1 MVESEIDEYKLDT
14 NQGKKEQTLR
24 VSIVTDR
31 ICMLISNPKDLKDR
45 YINLITLEQL
55 RDVCGA
61 FNAINT
67 ISEAAS
73 ILKSAIENN
82 LILYSED
89 EESGNVEIKFNITIG
104 KKSYPPFVIPLPYD
118 TDSDDEQNESDIQI
132 ENQNP
137 NVIQSE
143 KEEDIEVLPTK
154 FDYQGNK
161 EAEAKWGRSTKSTI
175 DYENHIIRSGVKKPN
190 VILEYIEPIL
200 QVHYPDG
207 TTKSTPLPPRIQT
220 ADGKKPNI
228 DPEQL
233 RTIHEQ
239 MTKSFNQTLADIERE
254 NRSSSVANKN
264 IRNNGIASNFSR
276 QTVGALGNINV
287 LKTENSDTIN
297 YENNSKRNNGNNNI
311 VHSAQKPNNNFNKT
325 VNISNIKQSKTAF
338 NPYENNSNEQTST
351 ANTAMP
357 NTKVAPNDNITNFN
371 ANHFN
376 NKGISD
382 YSISSMPNK
391 SLALNNFH
399 SGTNIANPNNKN
411 NLSSLGNSN
420 STSNYMTYT
429 QNPPPIIQEVPRFL
443 NQNMNNNMFQ
453 NMYQR
458 GLNRSSSSPG
468 MAALDSKANF
478 HFYHQ
483 NQSQTQG
490 YNFQQ
495 NQNIQNQ
502 INNINMRFPVRQ
514 ANQSMILQN
523 FQNSQNPLNNN
534 NSIFFNQIQN
544 PYLNKTSVYQNTNQI
559 FNNIPQNFNI
569 NIDQSQSQFQS
580 NNTLNRYNSS
590 ESSKSHI
597 GLLKQNQNH
606 QQRIFEQQR
615 VKQQHLN
622 QNRFQEQQRIQAQN
636 KYQEQQRIQ
645 AQNKLQEQQR
655 IQTQQKFQEQQRV
668 QTQQKFQEQQRIQAQ
683 NKLQEQQRV
692 QTQQKFQEQQRI
704 QAQNKL
710 QEQQR
715 IQAQNKLQEQQ
726 RLLQISQEIK
736 QMRNIYSQQM
746 NQNTKKSQNSIQGIT
761 QVNFSQRNP
770 HTNQILRSQQ
780 SQPMDR
786 IKPQT
791 SQNQINQPKN
801 RSQQSYDF
809 SYHPL
814 KQSQSQQIMRPSP
827 NMKNGITQQ
836 QIDLAQMASLQNL
849 HNPNNFNASTVQLN
863 QKFLDS
869 AGNEETQSQY
879 EREEIKYQDNGQQQE
894 TSIALGKQK
903 EYEKETPLGQEQENS
918 EETEIDNEAENL
930 YRTETGLIIFRNGL
944 LHGIIHKYAEIDD
957 VVSKIQLKLRAGV
970 KFMILYTASK
980 DGDKAKTF
988 HQKCNGYKMTLVLVE
1003 TTKGERFGGFT
1014 TQTWDGN
1021 CIKKLD
1027 NNAFVFNLNKHRIYD
1042 IVKNEYA
1049 IGGYPKFGPV
1059 FFGCQIRIYDNFF
1072 TKGGTTCH
1080 KSLNYKTKEDYE
1092 MNNGEQCFIVK
1103 EIEVYGIEAIDV

>member
-683 NKLQEQQRV
+683 NKLQEQQR
-692 QTQQKFQEQQRI
+692 
-704 QAQNKL
+704 
-710 QEQQR
+710 

-894 TSIALGKQK
+894 TSIVLGKQK

-957 VVSKIQLKLRAGV
+957 VVSKIQLKLKAGV
-970 KFMILYTASK
+970 KFMILYIASK
-980 DGDKAKTF
+980 DGDKAKIF
-988 HQKCNGYKMTLVLVE
+988 HQKCNGHKMTLVLVE
-1003 TTKGERFGGFT
+1003 TTKGVRFGGFT
-1014 TQTWDGN
+1014 TQSWDGN